1 MNSELARAVF
11 ETDSGWIAI
20 LGSPQGV
27 KRVTLPCRSEEEAV
41 RQLGDAGKQAT
52 QSDVAFAGLA
62 GRLKDYFRGGRA
74 AFPDP
79 VDFSGA
85 TPFQRAV
92 WEATRQIPSGGTASY
107 GDIAAR
113 IGRPGAA
120 RAVGQALGRNPVAI
134 IIPCHRVL
142 ASGGKLGGF
151 GGGEDMK
158 QHLLDMEASS
168 TVA

>member
-1 MNSELARAVF
+1 MSSELSYAVV
-11 ETDSGWIAI
+11 ETDIGWVAV

-41 RQLGDAGKQAT
+41 RQLGDAGNQAT
-52 QSDVAFAGLA
+52 RSDVAFAGLA
-62 GRLKDYFRGGRA
+62 ERLKDYFRGGRP

-79 VDFSGA
+79 IDFSGA